1 MHLRLV
7 LIFAAAVV
15 AASAQTVGASLQGVI
30 SDQSSGVLPNATV
43 QILNLGT
50 GARHAL
56 VTDENGLWR
65 APALPPGEYEIRASA
80 PGFQT
85 IIRQNVRLEVGQDAV
100 VDLRMEVG
108 AVTSEIKV
116 QGEATPINL
125 VNGAVSGLVDQKQM
139 RDLPLN
145 GRSFQQLALL
155 QPGVNA
161 VTAGGND
168 PVGGRTPK
176 IAINGMR
183 PELSS
188 FLLDGTD
195 INDVYNKTPGSVG
208 GVLLGFAAVSRC
220 QVTPQPRPH

>member
-1 MHLRLV
+1 MHLRVV

-15 AASAQTVGASLQGVI
+15 TASAQTVGASLQGVI
-30 SDQSSGVLPNATV
+30 SDQSAGVLPNAAV

-50 GARHAL
+50 GARHTL

-65 APALPPGEYEIRASA
+65 ARALPPGEYEIRASA

-155 QPGVNA
+155 PPAVNA

-168 PVGGRTPK
+168 PLGAPTPS
-176 IAINGMR
+176 IPLTAWR

-188 FLLDGTD
+188 VLLDGAD
-195 INDVYNKTPGSVG
+195 IDDV
-208 GVLLGFAAVSRC
+208 
-220 QVTPQPRPH
+220 